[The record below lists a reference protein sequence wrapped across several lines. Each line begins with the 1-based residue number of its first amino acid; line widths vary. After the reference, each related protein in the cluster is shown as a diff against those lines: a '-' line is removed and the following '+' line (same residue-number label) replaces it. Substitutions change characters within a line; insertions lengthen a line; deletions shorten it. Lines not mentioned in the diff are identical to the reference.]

1 MSSCAP
7 IFNTGIPQLDT
18 VIFCI
23 GPYGI
28 QVWMLLLAFFLAL
41 LLFR

>member
-7 IFNTGIPQLDT
+7 VFSTGIPQLDT

-23 GPYGI
+23 GPYGV
-28 QVWMLLLAFFLAL
+28 QVWMLLATFLLAL